1 MECDGDDMAVHN
13 VGGPGRRANAPLAQ
27 LVESIRLIS
36 ERSPVQARQGARF
49 TPRGAYS
56 IRKSVTIATQVSV
69 REDMRPFFRFLKTTI
84 YMIKRNQAWFWKVFR
99 AIKSIIIF
107 SLRMIAATVLGL
119 MSIVSIFEWYE
130 KPLNIHLLIL
140 AIISI
145 FIVVHQI
152 VIMTYESEK

>member
-1 MECDGDDMAVHN
+1 
-13 VGGPGRRANAPLAQ
+13 
-27 LVESIRLIS
+27 
-36 ERSPVQARQGARF
+36 
-49 TPRGAYS
+49 
-56 IRKSVTIATQVSV
+56 
-69 REDMRPFFRFLKTTI
+69 
-84 YMIKRNQAWFWKVFR
+84 MIKKNQAWLWKIFR

-119 MSIVSIFEWYE
+119 ISIVSIFEWYE

-152 VIMTYESEK
+152 VIMTYESENDFRVLYVVQAPSRPNRSKKDDILDELKTLSKEELIEIRKDIVELINENNEDIRGIKRRSA

>member
-1 MECDGDDMAVHN
+1 MTNLNQQH
-13 VGGPGRRANAPLAQ
+13 
-27 LVESIRLIS
+27 
-36 ERSPVQARQGARF
+36 
-49 TPRGAYS
+49 
-56 IRKSVTIATQVSV
+56 
-69 REDMRPFFRFLKTTI
+69 
-84 YMIKRNQAWFWKVFR
+84 MIKRNQAWFWKIFR